1 MRVLYDGWSLIHD
14 PLSPASLHLHAI
26 LENIPPQVD
35 PFLALPGNSPGYLD
49 FCETEHIPT
58 PGTPWG
64 KLRWEQS
71 YLPSLAKK
79 LDIQLLHLVT
89 PTAPALMSLDTVFS
103 PTGFCAGS
111 ADWSGIKKTSADRA
125 HFIDRV
131 RISLGLGGLARNN
144 KIMWPDDLPLPAI
157 AGSIESIP
165 PVLPSKFARDPAPF
179 TGGEIDDLPQDLR
192 LPDEFILYH
201 GPGGRQVLDLLLQ
214 AWNWAAGA
222 IGEYYPLLLVGLDD
236 QDFQVVSQLENKL
249 GIADSLLVLPAVTPA
264 ILHNLYQLSAAVF
277 HPAPASPWCGPVRL
291 ALASGKPLVAAEGKL
306 SAAIAGPAA
315 YLVKGNDAR
324 ALGAALVTV
333 VVEREMADR
342 LSAAGKHRARDWVSN
357 DFGEQLLV
365 LYSGAHRLG

>member
-1 MRVLYDGWSLIHD
+1 MRILYDGWSLIHD
-14 PLSPASLHLHAI
+14 PFSPASLHLHAI

-49 FCETEHIPT
+49 FCETEHMPT

-79 LDIQLLHLVT
+79 LDVQLLHLFT
-89 PTAPALMSLDTVFS
+89 PTAPALMSLETVFS
-103 PTGFCAGS
+103 PAGFGAGS
-111 ADWSGIKKTSADRA
+111 SGWSGIQKTTADRSRLS
-125 HFIDRV
+125 DRF
-131 RISLGLGGLARNN
+131 RISLGMGGLARNS

-157 AGSIESIP
+157 AGSIASIP
-165 PVLPSKFARDPAPF
+165 PVLPLKFTRDPVPF
-179 TGGEIDDLPQDLR
+179 TGGKIDDLPQDLR
-192 LPDEFILYH
+192 VPDEFVLYH
-201 GPGGRQVLDLLLQ
+201 GPGGRQVLELLLQ
-214 AWNWAAGA
+214 AWIWAAVA

-236 QDFQVVSQLENKL
+236 QDRQVVSQLGNKL
-249 GIADSLLVLPAVTPA
+249 GIADSLLVLPAVTSA
-264 ILHNLYQLSAAVF
+264 MLHNLYQLTAAVF

-291 ALASGKPLVAAEGKL
+291 ALASGKPLVAAEDIF

-315 YLVKGNDAR
+315 YLAKGNDAR

-333 VVEREMADR
+333 VVESEMANR
-342 LSAAGKHRARDWVSN
+342 LSAAGKHRARDWISN

-365 LYSGAHRLG
+365 LYSSAHGLG